1 MRHDKDFLR
10 QIHLWSLIDRAFP
23 YINAAL
29 IVIAVGAI
37 IWRLM

>member
-10 QIHLWSLIDRAFP
+10 QIRLWSLIDRAFP

-29 IVIAVGAI
+29 IVITVGAI